1 MKSSMANGHLS
12 SVDEQGKSRALFA
25 LLLLTFLNFINY
37 IDRNVLY
44 SVLEL
49 VKAQFSVSDTQL
61 GLLGPAFLIAYTIAS
76 PIFGP
81 LGDRYTRRYLIAA
94 GVAFWSL
101 ATALSGLAGSFGA
114 LFASRACI
122 GV

>member
-1 MKSSMANGHLS
+1 MNTSPSFEVNSTPQH
-12 SVDEQGKSRALFA
+12 RALFA
-25 LLLLTFLNFINY
+25 LSLLTFLNFINY

-49 VKAQFSVSDTQL
+49 VKHEFQVTDAQL
-61 GLLGPAFLIAYTIAS
+61 GLLGPAFLIAYTLAS

-94 GVAFWSL
+94 GVAVWSF
-101 ATALSGLAGSFGA
+101 ATASCG
-114 LFASRACI
+114 FA
-122 GV
+122 